1 MLAHLDL
8 RFLFR
13 VILPFVLLPVLGV
26 APRAHDLTRR
36 LHHVRQASQPARAA
50 DELAW
55 IAKFE
60 PWRNE
65 LWELAGLSALQ
76 GDLPQVAI
84 AYLERARGVRLLSP
98 EAYLSLGDAYQQIGN
113 RLAAQTTWQA
123 ALDQGASA
131 QEVYKR
137 LLTIHRAEA
146 DDAAIIADLQALTAL
161 NPADGELHYLLGLY
175 LATQQPEAALAHLAQ
190 AAEINQGLKPKAEA
204 LLRAITSA
212 RRADDVAYTFLEVG
226 RALAALGEWEL
237 AEEAFLQ
244 AAEQRPDYADAWAYL
259 GEARQQNLPR
269 GEALA
274 DQGLAELDRA
284 LSLDARSLAAN
295 TFMALYWQRRA
306 EYARALEVMQAITRI
321 YPDNPVLQAE
331 LGRALALTGDLPG
344 ALRAYQRAATLAP
357 RNPDYWRLLAD
368 FCVRHE
374 YQVRQVALPAARQAA
389 ALDPNDPANLD
400 MLGQVLLLLQDL
412 TSAERAFQRALDVD
426 ANYSPAHVHLGLA
439 LILREEHAQAY
450 SRWEQVV
457 QKDPHSPAAEQAR
470 RLLQNYFP

>member
-1 MLAHLDL
+1 MLARLDL

-13 VILPFVLLPVLGV
+13 VVIPIILVPLLGV

-36 LHHVRQASQPARAA
+36 LHYAHEASQPAAAA

-55 IAKFE
+55 IAEFE

-65 LWELAGLSALQ
+65 LWEPAGIFALRGNQ
-76 GDLPQVAI
+76 PQVAI
-84 AYLERARGVRLLSP
+84 LYLERARGLGILSQDG
-98 EAYLSLGDAYQQIGN
+98 YLSLGDAYQQLGDHP
-113 RLAAQTTWQA
+113 AAQSAWRA
-123 ALDQGASA
+123 ALSQGAPA
-131 QEVYKR
+131 QEVFNR

-146 DDAAIIADLQALTAL
+146 DYAAIIADLQALTAFQ
-161 NPADGELHYLLGLY
+161 PADGELRYLLGLY
-175 LATQQPEAALAHLAQ
+175 LATQDPEAALAHLAQ
-190 AAEINQGLKPKAEA
+190 AAETDQGLKPKAEA

-331 LGRALALTGDLPG
+331 LGRALALTGDLTG
-344 ALRAYQRAATLAP
+344 ALQAYQRAATLAP

-368 FCVRHE
+368 FSVRHE
-374 YQVRQVALPAARQAA
+374 YQVREIGLPAARQAV
-389 ALDPNDPANLD
+389 ALNPNDPASLD

-412 TSAERAFQRALDVD
+412 TSAERAFQRAIDVD
-426 ANYSPAHVHLGLA
+426 ANYSLAHVHLGLA
-439 LILREEHAQAY
+439 FILREEHAQAY